1 MRLRHLP
8 ILALLAL
15 VGQGLA
21 QECERWHT
29 VEFFTSATPE
39 EVTACLEAGADVNGW
54 TGNGWTPLHFAA
66 GNTDNPAV
74 IRVLIEA
81 GAGVDARDWFES
93 TPLHWAAR
101 SNYSA
106 VIEALLDAGADRS
119 ARDLS
124 EKTPWDYARDRPVFA
139 DTATLQ
145 RLTPGSVGRATSMKI
160 GLLLNFSGSP
170 ETAADRKR
178 AFDLAIQHIND
189 AGGVLGR
196 RVESVWADA
205 TLDPNRAV
213 EEAWRLVE
221 AEGIHALVGPNASAA
236 ALPVAETVA
245 GPARITTISQS
256 ATSPQ
261 LTVADDD
268 DYFFRVAL
276 SDVAQGPVLARVTR
290 ERGFDSVGLIYRD
303 DPYGQGLAASFEAA
317 WGGTVRSA
325 PIEAEQ
331 ESYLP
336 ELQETASAG
345 AQALV
350 VVTFEAQALAV
361 VREAIREGI
370 YDQFVFGDA
379 AKRLGLVA
387 AIGGGRLG
395 GMYGTAGAPAPDGDA
410 TAEWDEA
417 FEAAY
422 GRLPVLTY
430 VKETYDAT
438 VALAFAAQAA
448 GSLDGAAIR
457 NQLRAVGGAP
467 GEIVLGTPVGVANG
481 LRLLAEGREI
491 DFDGAATSMDWD
503 ENGDLRRGYIG
514 IWRFTEDERIE
525 ELETVLFV
533 F

>member
-15 VGQGLA
+15 AGQGLA

-39 EVTACLEAGADVNGW
+39 EVTACLEAGAEVNGW

-81 GAGVDARDWFES
+81 GAEVDARDWFES

-106 VIEALLDAGADRS
+106 AIEALLEAGADRS

-124 EKTPWDYARDRPVFA
+124 GKIPWDYARDRPVFG

-145 RLTPGSVGRATSMKI
+145 RLTPGSGGRAISMKI

-196 RVESVWADA
+196 RVEGVWADA

-221 AEGIHALVGPNASAA
+221 AEGIHALVGPNASVA
-236 ALPVAETVA
+236 ALPVAETIS
-245 GPARITTISQS
+245 GPAQIPTISQS

-276 SDVAQGPVLARVTR
+276 SDVAQGPILARVTR

-317 WGGTVRSA
+317 WGGTIRSV

-336 ELQETASAG
+336 ELRETASVG

-379 AKRLGLVA
+379 AKRLSLVA

-395 GMYGTAGAPAPDGDA
+395 GMYGTAGAPAPDSDA
-410 TAEWDEA
+410 TGEWDEA

-422 GRLPVLTY
+422 GRLPILTY

-457 NQLRAVGGAP
+457 DQLRAVGGAP

-503 ENGDLRRGYIG
+503 ENGDLRRGHIG
-514 IWRFTEDERIE
+514 VWRFTEDERIE